1 MRAPHP
7 SKPWIRRSCSVKI
20 PQSHLFRAQLKT
32 MVNQVPASFRLKGK
46 ENLPE
51 HLETEQLPLW
61 VTEVLDFGQDKTE
74 VLISI
79 NIWALEG

>member
-1 MRAPHP
+1 
-7 SKPWIRRSCSVKI
+7 
-20 PQSHLFRAQLKT
+20 